1 MTKGVGLLIA
11 RTIASFRISRRQII
25 IGMADLKLLGTNLK
39 ALMVDVDGVLIN
51 GRPEDGRHWSTSLET
66 DLGLRSELLQR
77 EFFDIYWNDI
87 VVGRTG
93 LMDHLPSVLQ
103 RIVPGISA
111 EQLVAYWF
119 AHDSQLNRDLLRD
132 LTRLRAGGIQVYL
145 ATNQER
151 MRAEY
156 LMETIGL
163 AKHVDGI
170 HYSAQLGAKKPD
182 REFFD
187 KVVSQMQIAAN
198 ELLLIDDSIGNITA
212 AAEAGWNTIHWHEMS
227 AIR

>member
-1 MTKGVGLLIA
+1 MRDA
-11 RTIASFRISRRQII
+11 ASFWDVRRQII
-25 IGMADLKLLGTNLK
+25 IEIVDLKTSGAKIK

-51 GRPEDGRHWSTSLET
+51 GRPADGRHWMTSLET
-66 DLGLRSELLQR
+66 DLGLRREILQR

-103 RIVPGISA
+103 RIVPGLGA
-111 EQLVAYWF
+111 ERLVDYWF
-119 AHDSQLNRDLLRD
+119 AHDSHLNRDLLRD
-132 LTRLRAGGIQVYL
+132 LARIRASGIPVYL

-151 MRAEY
+151 MRSEY
-156 LMETIGL
+156 LMETVGL
-163 AKHVDGI
+163 VKHIDGI

-187 KVVSQMQIAAN
+187 KVVSKMRIAAN
-198 ELLLIDDSIGNITA
+198 DLLLIDDSIVNITA
-212 AAEAGWNTIHWHEMS
+212 AAEAGWNAIHWQETS
-227 AIR
+227 AIPMTTGQSL